1 MLLCWWER
9 LHDSFSFSVIFS
21 SPSEGCRVCDM
32 QTDIRTCEY
41 RARVLW
47 KEFAIDSDEVCR
59 PNFIISCQHAT
70 KEMIVISSWQQGPLR
85 VNKNF
90 LVFVIFGQN
99 GVLTLVWLSLIW
111 SLGNVVSV
119 NAGPRH
125 QPGLMQAE

>member
-1 MLLCWWER
+1 
-9 LHDSFSFSVIFS
+9 
-21 SPSEGCRVCDM
+21 
-32 QTDIRTCEY
+32 
-41 RARVLW
+41 
-47 KEFAIDSDEVCR
+47 
-59 PNFIISCQHAT
+59 
-70 KEMIVISSWQQGPLR
+70 MIVISSWQQGPLSE
-85 VNKNF
+85 NKNF